1 MKTVIVS
8 ASLLLSCTFAFA
20 AAPDG
25 KALYQDNCGSCH
37 GAKGQGA
44 NGPRLVGDASQWTA
58 RLFERAVLSG
68 IDDHG
73 RPLKAA
79 MPHWQNASLKSDHG
93 VAPTQAE
100 IKAIQHYLKQIK

>member
-20 AAPDG
+20 AAPGG
-25 KALYQDNCGSCH
+25 KALYQDNCASCH
-37 GAKGQGA
+37 GAKGQGG
-44 NGPRLVGDASQWTA
+44 NGPRLVGDASQWPA
-58 RLFERAVLSG
+58 RLFQRAVLSG

-93 VAPTQAE
+93 AAPTQVE
-100 IKAIQHYLKQIK
+100 IKAIQRYLKQIK